1 MKKGMK
7 ICAVSLATCMLMVSG
22 SNISASAAENVSCTH
37 SWTVRVKGETKVI
50 DVNTHLVEEIG
61 TERIVNCVYY
71 TSQEYYDIIC
81 RSCGT
86 VVAQEKGIGTP
97 VHSVSHN

>member
-7 ICAVSLATCMLMVSG
+7 ICAVSLATCMLMISG
-22 SNISASAAENVSCTH
+22 SNI
-37 SWTVRVKGETKVI
+37 
-50 DVNTHLVEEIG
+50 